1 MSDSLFIYKYKYK
14 YRYIRAFICLYSRI
28 PQLAKMEGQTITTV
42 HAACHCGKNS
52 FTLHYPSASLPVS
65 SGICHCDSTRHA
77 TGMLFGTFVPI
88 PDGTSLIADVNSPP
102 PSVREYRS
110 STIGSRY
117 FCATCG
123 AKLAFYHR
131 GFDKWLIA
139 IGLLERVDGIV
150 KIERHQ
156 WVGDTGD
163 GSILQVMKDDLPRY
177 SQGPNSGKF
186 VLVES
191 PPANSA
197 VKTESLRA
205 KCHCGGFQANIIR
218 PSAAQI
224 ENEEARAQCL
234 ASSGNRWR
242 AGHCLDKSCRTTSG
256 LSLTSW
262 CWFPKS
268 HVEITHSSTLVDY
281 RSSEGKTRQFCG
293 GCGATVSIAREDWPW
308 RCQIA
313 MGLLEFPKEV
323 GFWSVVLDWFEFMAN
338 GKPFFASEAVDS
350 WLRDSLT
357 A

>member
-177 SQGPNSGKF
+177 SQGPDSGMF
-186 VLVES
+186 VTRRSLHLPIRRSRRRASVRNATAVASKRTSSALPQHKSKTKRPGLNASPALETVGERAIVSTKLAAPLLVFPS
-191 PPANSA
+191 
-197 VKTESLRA
+197 
-205 KCHCGGFQANIIR
+205 R
-218 PSAAQI
+218 PGAGSQ
-224 ENEEARAQCL
+224 
-234 ASSGNRWR
+234 NRTW
-242 AGHCLDKSCRTTSG
+242 K
-256 LSLTSW
+256 
-262 CWFPKS
+262 
-268 HVEITHSSTLVDY
+268 
-281 RSSEGKTRQFCG
+281 
-293 GCGATVSIAREDWPW
+293 
-308 RCQIA
+308 
-313 MGLLEFPKEV
+313 
-323 GFWSVVLDWFEFMAN
+323 
-338 GKPFFASEAVDS
+338 
-350 WLRDSLT
+350 
-357 A
+357 